1 MIDWILRHWFVVVLF
16 VLSLLCI
23 GFERETLRTLATCFV
38 YGCAVIFLSGI
49 AVYAYTSVDFIHERN
64 TDAIAKIYLGT
75 CLLIGLV
82 VAGVQFTQF
91 R

>member
-1 MIDWILRHWFVVVLF
+1 MINWILRHWFVVLLF
-16 VLSLLCI
+16 VVALIFI

-38 YGCAVIFLSGI
+38 YACTAIILSGI
-49 AVYAYTSVDFIHERN
+49 AVYAYTSVDFIQERN